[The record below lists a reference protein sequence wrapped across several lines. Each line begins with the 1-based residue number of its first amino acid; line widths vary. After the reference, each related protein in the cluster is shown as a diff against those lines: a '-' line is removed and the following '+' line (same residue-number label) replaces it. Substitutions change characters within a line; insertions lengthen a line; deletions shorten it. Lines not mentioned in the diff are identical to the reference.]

1 MRDIRPRKP
10 RKDCRGGVLGQG
22 AGLLQNLKG
31 KETIHF
37 LNYEIICA
45 YLRERI
51 IRMLSKCYSGAI
63 SGVDART
70 VEIEVFSAAGASAF
84 TLVGLPDQA
93 VKEAKDRVT
102 TAVKNSG
109 FATKREFSVT
119 VNLAPADVRKE
130 GPIYDLPIAL
140 CLLAATGRLANEH
153 LDEYGV
159 VGELALSGEVRK
171 VRGVLPIVMEMKRI
185 GKRAVLV
192 PAGNVDEASVVVGID
207 VIPVRTLRE
216 AVMYLTGEVQIL
228 PRVTDLAALVEKDV
242 QAGDDF
248 ADVKGQAMIT
258 RAVEVAVAGGHNIL
272 MIGSPGSGKTM
283 IARRIPSILPP
294 LTVEEALEVSRIHS
308 VAGEAKGGG
317 RFVTRRPFR
326 APHHTVSSIGLL
338 GGGSHPVP
346 GEVSL
351 AHRGVLF
358 LDEFAEFP
366 RQALEVLRQPLEDGH
381 VGVARAAAAHDY
393 PSRFMLVAAM
403 NPCPCGYFNDPTH
416 ECRCTQSQ
424 ILRYQR
430 RVSGPLLDRID
441 IQVGVCAVPFKELMT
456 ARPGRSSA
464 EMRAEVLRARQIQAE
479 RYRDIPGVITNA
491 DVKSRDLAMVCQLD
505 EAAQENLRRTI
516 ERLNLSARAYDRI
529 LRVART
535 IADLRGAAQVGQED
549 ILEAA
554 GYRQLDEEGRSFW
567 A

>member
-1 MRDIRPRKP
+1 M
-10 RKDCRGGVLGQG
+10 Q
-22 AGLLQNLKG
+22 
-31 KETIHF
+31 
-37 LNYEIICA
+37 
-45 YLRERI
+45 
-51 IRMLSKCYSGAI
+51 MLAKCYSGAI
-63 SGVDART
+63 CGVDART
-70 VEIEVFSAAGASAF
+70 VEIEVFSTVGTNSFAI
-84 TLVGLPDQA
+84 VGLPDQA
-93 VKEAKDRVT
+93 VKEAKDRVS
-102 TAVKNSG
+102 TALKNSG
-109 FATKREFSVT
+109 YQSKREFAVT

-130 GPIYDLPIAL
+130 GPIYDLPIAI
-140 CLLAATGRLANEH
+140 CLLKATGRLQNEQ
-153 LDEYGV
+153 LDNYGM

-171 VRGVLPIVMEMKRI
+171 VRGILPIVMEMRRI
-185 GKRAVLV
+185 GKRVVIV
-192 PAGNVDEASVVVGID
+192 PEGNVEEASVVTGID
-207 VIPVRTLRE
+207 VIPVKTLRE
-216 AVMYLTGEVQIL
+216 AALYLNGEVVIR
-228 PRVTDLAALVEKDV
+228 PRITDLAALVHRDETC
-242 QAGDDF
+242 GEDF
-248 ADVKGQAMIT
+248 ADVKGQGMIT

-317 RFVTRRPFR
+317 TFVTRRPFR

-338 GGGSHPVP
+338 GGGTHPLP

-381 VGVARAAAAHDY
+381 VGVSRASAAHDY

-403 NPCPCGYFNDPTH
+403 NPCPCGYFNDPQH

-441 IQVGVCAVPFKELMT
+441 IQVGVAAVPFRELMT
-456 ARPGRSSA
+456 ARPGRPSA
-464 EMRAEVLRARQIQAE
+464 EIRMEVVRARQIQTE
-479 RYRDIPGVITNA
+479 RYRSMPGVLTNA
-491 DVKSRDLAMVCQLD
+491 DVRSRDLPTVCRLD
-505 EAAQENLRRTI
+505 LRAQENLRRTI

-535 IADLRGAAQVGQED
+535 IADLRGADCVEEMD
-549 ILEAA
+549 VMEAA
-554 GYRQLDEEGRSFW
+554 GYRQLDDEGRNFW

>member
-1 MRDIRPRKP
+1 
-10 RKDCRGGVLGQG
+10 
-22 AGLLQNLKG
+22 
-31 KETIHF
+31 
-37 LNYEIICA
+37 
-45 YLRERI
+45 
-51 IRMLSKCYSGAI
+51 MLAKCYSGAI
-63 SGVDART
+63 NGVDART
-70 VEIEVFSAAGASAF
+70 VEIEVFSTVGTSSFAI
-84 TLVGLPDQA
+84 VGLPDQA
-93 VKEAKDRVT
+93 VKESKDRVS
-102 TAVKNSG
+102 TALKNSG
-109 FATKREFSVT
+109 FQSKREFAVT

-130 GPIYDLPIAL
+130 GPIYDLPIAV
-140 CLLAATGRLANEH
+140 CLIKATGRLQNEH
-153 LDEYGV
+153 LEDYGM
-159 VGELALSGEVRK
+159 VGELALSGKVRK
-171 VRGVLPIVMEMKRI
+171 VRGILPIVLEMRRI
-185 GKRAVLV
+185 GKRAVIV
-192 PAGNVDEASVVVGID
+192 PAGNVDEASVVSGID
-207 VIPVRTLRE
+207 VIPVSTLRE
-216 AVMYLTGEVQIL
+216 TVMYLNGEVSIS
-228 PRVTDLAALVEKDV
+228 PRTTDLSSLVRQDEGT
-242 QAGDDF
+242 GDDF
-248 ADVKGQAMIT
+248 ADVKGQEMIT

-294 LTVEEALEVSRIHS
+294 LTVEEALEISRIHS

-317 RFVTRRPFR
+317 TFVTRRPFR

-338 GGGSHPVP
+338 GGGTNPLP

-381 VGVARAAAAHDY
+381 VGVSRAAAAHDY

-416 ECRCTQSQ
+416 ECRCSQSQ

-441 IQVGVCAVPFKELMT
+441 IQVGVSAVPFRELMT
-456 ARPGRSSA
+456 AKPGRSSA
-464 EMRAEVLRARQIQAE
+464 EIRAEVVRARQIQSA
-479 RYRDIPGVITNA
+479 RYRNMPGILTNA
-491 DVKSRDLAMVCQLD
+491 DVKSRDLPSVCQLD
-505 EAAQENLRRTI
+505 ASAQENLRRTI

-535 IADLRGAAQVGQED
+535 IADLRESVRVEEPD
-549 ILEAA
+549 IMEAA
-554 GYRQLDEEGRSFW
+554 GYRQLDDEGQGFW